1 MDYEEFNHKE
11 KPTRLKLL
19 NLYDMRK
26 FGLDITKKLLKKHGF
41 TDFEVNWALANENE
55 SIEENKLKIP
65 KEIKEELEH
74 FKKTGI
80 PRCQVC
86 GCKKP
91 MVNAYDSKLKKI
103 NKHIWKTTCGHNKN
117 LRLCIG

>member
-41 TDFEVNWALANENE
+41 TDFEVNWVMEDE
-55 SIEENKLKIP
+55 K
-65 KEIKEELEH
+65 
-74 FKKTGI
+74 
-80 PRCQVC
+80 
-86 GCKKP
+86 
-91 MVNAYDSKLKKI
+91 
-103 NKHIWKTTCGHNKN
+103 
-117 LRLCIG
+117 